1 MYNTPGMGR
10 GLGLGAGRGSRCGL
24 GFGFRGQSPE
34 WPYVGRGRGGQ
45 PRCAYYTRGAGRG
58 FNRAYAQAD
67 TITRQDEVVRLK
79 DQAEALR
86 QQLSGIEARL
96 RKVETEKD

>member
-1 MYNTPGMGR
+1 MGR
-10 GLGLGAGRGSRCGL
+10 GLGLGLGRGGGRGL

-34 WPYVGRGRGGQ
+34 WPYIGRGRGGQ
-45 PRCAYYTRGAGRG
+45 PRCACYTRGAGRD
-58 FNRAYAQAD
+58 FNRTYSQAG
-67 TITRQDEVVRLK
+67 TTSRQDEIVRLK

-96 RKVETEKD
+96 RQVEDVKD